1 MTVLLF
7 LTQILSKI
15 GQREMKKDYSNHKN
29 GPITQKLH
37 NFFSIF
43 YTFHSFTLKLAPNDY
58 AKFQIICEVYI

>member
-1 MTVLLF
+1 
-7 LTQILSKI
+7 
-15 GQREMKKDYSNHKN
+15 MKKDYSNHKN

-58 AKFQIICEVYI
+58 AKFQIRDKRYFRPKTRVK